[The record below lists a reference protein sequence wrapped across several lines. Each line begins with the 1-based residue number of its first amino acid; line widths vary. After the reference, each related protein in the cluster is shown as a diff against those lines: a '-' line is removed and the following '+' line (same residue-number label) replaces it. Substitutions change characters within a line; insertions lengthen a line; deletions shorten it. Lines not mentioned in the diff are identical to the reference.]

1 MGMGYVY
8 MWVEGNDN
16 LHEFC
21 KKRFGELPTFVEK
34 NIGQCGNAKI
44 LNKHK
49 RDKEGHWHDM
59 YFIFMQHQSGTMSLD
74 EIFEKIYNTYCYE
87 QIISDRHSILK
98 R

>member
-1 MGMGYVY
+1 MGYVY

-16 LHEFC
+16 LHDFC
-21 KKRFGELPTFVEK
+21 KKRFGERPTFVE
-34 NIGQCGNAKI
+34 NFGQCGNAKI
-44 LNKHK
+44 YNKHK

-59 YFIFMQHQSGTMSLD
+59 YFVFMQHPSGTMSLH
-74 EIFEKIYNTYCYE
+74 EITEKIYNTYCYE